1 VVLRAGN
8 RAGNKSP
15 AAAELRG
22 LPPETR
28 NYVQRV
34 IENYEVY
41 KARLGQP
48 VSIQQDLIGGRN
60 AS

>member
-1 VVLRAGN
+1 MIARLQPNYEVYQLR
-8 RAGNKSP
+8 P
-15 AAAELRG
+15 F
-22 LPPETR
+22 PETQ

-48 VSIQQDLIGGRN
+48 ADIERDLIGGR
-60 AS
+60 SSS

>member
-1 VVLRAGN
+1 MRFT
-8 RAGNKSP
+8 
-15 AAAELRG
+15 
-22 LPPETR
+22 PETR
-28 NYVQRV
+28 DYVQRV

-48 VSIQQDLIGGRN
+48 VSIQKDLIGGRN